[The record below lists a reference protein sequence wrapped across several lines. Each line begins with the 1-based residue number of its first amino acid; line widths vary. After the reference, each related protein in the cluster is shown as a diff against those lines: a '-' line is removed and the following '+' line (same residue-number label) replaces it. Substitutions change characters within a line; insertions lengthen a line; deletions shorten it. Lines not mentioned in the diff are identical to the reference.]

1 VSAKRGQGVPLCQ
14 SESRRARPR
23 PEPRRPLP
31 ELPASWLAEDRA
43 SLVGRWCERRGTP
56 IASEAWIVEDGAIV
70 GVRLTLGG
78 G

>member
-1 VSAKRGQGVPLCQ
+1 MTA
-14 SESRRARPR
+14 SRRQPARR
-23 PEPRRPLP
+23 QAPLP
-31 ELPASWLAEDRA
+31 ELPASWLDEDRA

-56 IASEAWIVEDGAIV
+56 IASEAWIVEDGVIV